1 MSSRFLTSNLS
12 LKIISV
18 IAAIILWL
26 YAVSE
31 LNPETTKTIN
41 DIPVEII
48 NMDAL
53 NEKNLT
59 LAEDPASSISIRIRG
74 LVNDIRK
81 VNTSNIKAILDLG
94 EIDWTGTN
102 TVPLNVEGL
111 LPREVKLDKIPEI
124 PVTINRITSK
134 LVPVVVELTGKSED
148 GYYVH
153 EPIVEPAK

>member
-1 MSSRFLTSNLS
+1 MTSNLS

-81 VNTSNIKAILDLG
+81 VNTSNIKAILDFRR
-94 EIDWTGTN
+94 N
-102 TVPLNVEGL
+102 
-111 LPREVKLDKIPEI
+111 RLD
-124 PVTINRITSK
+124 RHQH
-134 LVPVVVELTGKSED
+134 G
-148 GYYVH
+148 
-153 EPIVEPAK
+153 AA